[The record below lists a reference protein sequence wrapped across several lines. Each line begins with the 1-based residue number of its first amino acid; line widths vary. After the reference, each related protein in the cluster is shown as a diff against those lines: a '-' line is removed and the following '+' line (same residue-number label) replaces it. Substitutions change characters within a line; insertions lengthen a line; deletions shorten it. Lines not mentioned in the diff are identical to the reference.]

1 MVACDPDI
9 RYISLVLLRIRGA
22 SVYSYN
28 IRTMGQIH
36 PSSPIPHTLH
46 TLPLVLLE
54 NSLD

>member
-9 RYISLVLLRIRGA
+9 RYISLVLLRIRCA

-36 PSSPIPHTLH
+36 PSSPLPYTLH

-54 NSLD
+54 NNLD